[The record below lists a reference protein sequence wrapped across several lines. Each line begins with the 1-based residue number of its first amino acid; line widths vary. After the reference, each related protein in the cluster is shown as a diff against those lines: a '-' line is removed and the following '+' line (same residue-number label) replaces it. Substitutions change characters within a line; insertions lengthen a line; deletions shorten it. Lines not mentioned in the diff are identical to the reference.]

1 MIGIMGSGKRSGKET
16 MTKQLNRAIS
26 SINTRS
32 VKGRNLIY
40 YGFLGGLM
48 VLAGC
53 TNPPQTA
60 TSPSPTGAPTDG
72 SPSPTLTIP
81 STQTPTPSPSSSTT
95 EKPAAVKAVE
105 TKLSDLV
112 TQETGLTVQAVD
124 CPANLVE
131 KAGTTY
137 NCSVTS
143 EVGTFTAVVEP
154 TGQAEKFKWGTKGL
168 LMLTKLNT
176 FIQQSVQ
183 NQGGGPVTVDCG
195 GKARIAKVGET
206 FECKVTDAKGG
217 IRTAKVTV
225 RDEAGNVFLALQ

>member
-1 MIGIMGSGKRSGKET
+1 
-16 MTKQLNRAIS
+16 MTKQNYHAIS
-26 SINTRS
+26 EVNPNSA
-32 VKGRNLIY
+32 KGRNPFY
-40 YGFLGGLM
+40 YAILGSLM
-48 VLAGC
+48 LLASC

-60 TSPSPTGAPTDG
+60 TSPSPTGTPTDE
-72 SPSPTLTIP
+72 SPRPTLTIP
-81 STQTPTPSPSSSTT
+81 TTPTPSPSPTSTA
-95 EKPAAVKAVE
+95 EKPASVKTVE

-112 TQETGLTVQAVD
+112 TQATGLTVQAVD
-124 CPANLVE
+124 CPATLVE

-137 NCSVTS
+137 NCNVTS

-154 TGQAEKFKWGTKGL
+154 TDQAGQFKWGTKGL
-168 LMLTKLNT
+168 LLLSKLNS

-183 NQGGGPVTVDCG
+183 NQGSGPVTVDCG